1 MRKLGVAE
9 KGCEAGAGHVQ
20 GQQDSGEVCSRS
32 DKWVQGKGRV
42 TPVTSPEPLLVCSG
56 DGQVDR

>member
-1 MRKLGVAE
+1 MRL
-9 KGCEAGAGHVQ
+9 VQ
-20 GQQDSGEVCSRS
+20 DMYEDSETVVRC

-42 TPVTSPEPLLVCSG
+42 TSVISPEPLLVCNG

>member
-1 MRKLGVAE
+1 MVLHEEVRSSTKVSEG
-9 KGCEAGAGHVQ
+9 GPGHVR
-20 GQQDSGEVCSRS
+20 GRS

-42 TPVTSPEPLLVCSG
+42 TSVISAEPLLVCNG